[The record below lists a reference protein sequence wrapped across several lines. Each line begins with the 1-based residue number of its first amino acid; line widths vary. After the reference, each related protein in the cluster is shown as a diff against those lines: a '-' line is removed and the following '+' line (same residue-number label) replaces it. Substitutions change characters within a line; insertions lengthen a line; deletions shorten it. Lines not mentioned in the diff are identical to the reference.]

1 MIIGVH
7 VHRFSKSNIYID
19 LHLGPVFVFHFFV
32 QINQMDYRALFPLV
46 DFSEKYNFKSCLS
59 MQVFISEVIAIYF
72 SDSDLRVQ
80 ECCLSV
86 YMAFRDHYPSYLKNI
101 DQESKKKLDFQITR
115 AGGKVIKLRRIVIA
129 AISKVA

>member
-1 MIIGVH
+1 
-7 VHRFSKSNIYID
+7 
-19 LHLGPVFVFHFFV
+19 
-32 QINQMDYRALFPLV
+32 MDYRVLFPLV
-46 DFSEKYNFKSCLS
+46 DFTEKYNFKSCVT
-59 MQVFISEVIAIYF
+59 MQDFISEVITIYF

-101 DQESKKKLDFQITR
+101 DQESKEKLDFQIER
-115 AGGKVIKLRRIVIA
+115 AGGKIIKLRRIVIS